1 MAGIAVKLGGEGT
14 MSLAELKRNT
24 VLILTGVFVLMTQVA
39 ATPASAVK
47 DAALHAEA
55 RDAITRKLTAAVA
68 GAKILSIEPSPIA
81 GLYEVNVGGET
92 VYVAADGGHMIGGD
106 MYQIGPQ
113 LVNVSESKRTLAR
126 RRLLAEIDESEMV
139 VFSPPPRKV
148 KAKVTVFTDIDC
160 GYCRKLHREIKDY
173 NDLGIAIRYMA
184 FPRAGLESRS
194 YQKAVSTW
202 CSDDP
207 NAAMTQAKSGVD
219 LERRVCANPV
229 STQYRLGEMVG
240 VTGTPALVLEDGS
253 MLMGYRPP
261 VELARTLGIEPP

>member
-1 MAGIAVKLGGEGT
+1 
-14 MSLAELKRNT
+14 MSPVELKRNT
-24 VLILTGVFVLMTQVA
+24 ILILVAVFVLGTQVA
-39 ATPASAVK
+39 ATPFSVVK
-47 DAALHAEA
+47 EVAAHSEA
-55 RDAITRKLTAAVA
+55 REAITRTLTSTLT
-68 GAKILSIEPSPIA
+68 GLRILSIEASPIE
-81 GLYEVNVGGET
+81 GIYEVNVSGDT
-92 VYVAADGGHMIGGD
+92 VYVSADGVHMISGD

-113 LVNVSESKRTLAR
+113 LVNVSEQKRTQAR
-126 RRLLAEIDESEMV
+126 RRLLSEIDESEMV
-139 VFSPPPRKV
+139 VFTPPPGKV

-160 GYCRKLHREIKDY
+160 GYCRKLHQEMKAY

-207 NAAMTQAKSGVD
+207 PAAMTRAKSGVD

-229 STQYRLGEMVG
+229 STQYRLGEVMG
-240 VTGTPALVLEDGS
+240 VTGTPALVLEDGA

-261 VELARTLGIEPP
+261 LEMARILDIQAP

>member
-1 MAGIAVKLGGEGT
+1 
-14 MSLAELKRNT
+14 MSLGRQQWNAAAIVSVL
-24 VLILTGVFVLMTQVA
+24 LILVTQVA
-39 ATPASAVK
+39 ATPAEVVK
-47 DAALHAEA
+47 EAAAHAQA
-55 RDAITRKLTAAVA
+55 RDAITRRLTAAVP
-68 GAKILSIEPSPIA
+68 GASIVSIEPSPVD
-81 GLYEVNVGGET
+81 GLYAVNVGGET
-92 VYVAADGGHMIGGD
+92 VYVSADGRHMIGGD
-106 MYQIGPQ
+106 MYQIGAQ
-113 LVNVSESKRTLAR
+113 LVNVSEQKRTQTR
-126 RRLLAEIDESEMV
+126 RQLLGQIDESEMV

-148 KAKVTVFTDIDC
+148 KATVTVFTDIDC

-207 NAAMTQAKSGVD
+207 NAAMTQAKSGID

-229 STQYRLGEMVG
+229 STQYRLGELVG
-240 VTGTPALVLEDGS
+240 VTGTPALVLEDGT

-261 VELARTLGIEPP
+261 VELARTLGIQTP